1 MAERARIPHRFYAHA
16 GRATAATPFAD
27 LGLGE
32 QDLCDVMGWSDL
44 RTARPYIRRSGRN
57 LEDAIAR
64 GKRDGRSWI

>member
-16 GRATAATPFAD
+16 GRATAATQFAD